1 MNITLKEITP
11 YALAVLL
18 VGVFIQTAE
27 VWRWLIAVAGPATAA
42 FVAPGL
48 LALLLVAFAAWAR
61 VRRGQPTRA
70 WPVVGGLILALA
82 ALWLADPQFPAKRI
96 HVAEYVLLSLVIRYG
111 VAAEADGVRLIV
123 LSAIITALFGL
134 HDELAQGLHPA
145 RSFGRMDVAVNG
157 LSGLAGALLA
167 HGLDLAPGHKTM
179 ASGTFTALGA
189 VGVIAGVVFLAVA
202 VEPYRDQFIPWWT
215 MTPVL
220 AAGALW
226 FLNPRSAVTTTP
238 VSVAVWLAL
247 LIPIYPVLANVTP
260 LVFH

>member
-1 MNITLKEITP
+1 
-11 YALAVLL
+11 
-18 VGVFIQTAE
+18 
-27 VWRWLIAVAGPATAA
+27 LIAIVGPGTAT

-48 LALLLVAFAAWAR
+48 LAFLLVALMAWAR
-61 VRRGQPTRA
+61 VLRRQTIRA
-70 WPVVGGLILALA
+70 WPVAGGLILALA
-82 ALWLADPQFPAKRI
+82 ALSLADPQFPAKRI

-111 VAAEADGVRLIV
+111 VAAEADGVRLTV

-145 RSFGRMDVAVNG
+145 RSFGRMDVVVNG

-167 HGLDLAPGHKTM
+167 HGLNIAPGRKTM
-179 ASGTFTALGA
+179 ASSTIPALSA

-202 VEPYRDQFIPWWT
+202 VGAYRDQFIPWWT

-220 AAGALW
+220 AAGAFW
-226 FLNPRSAVTTTP
+226 FFDQRSAVTTTP